1 MVNRDACLADFI
13 IRPLLVSLAL
23 FQPEIPA
30 NTGTLMR
37 LSACLG
43 VPLHVIGPT
52 GFSMDD
58 RALRRAGMDYRDK
71 ALTQTHVDFD
81 AFCAAN
87 AWTAPRLVLMT
98 TSGTKAFTDFA
109 FQRTDMIV
117 MGRETSGAP
126 GWLHE
131 RADDRLIIP
140 MAAGTRSLNM
150 ALAAGIVV
158 SEALRQTNDFPTTLH
173 DDDRAQMS

>member
-1 MVNRDACLADFI
+1 LPTENAHAV
-13 IRPLLVSLAL
+13 VSLAL

-37 LSACLG
+37 LSACLR

-71 ALTQTHVDFD
+71 ALTHVHVDFE

-98 TSGTKAFTDFA
+98 TKGAMPYTDFA
-109 FQRTDMIV
+109 FQRGDVIV

-126 GWLHE
+126 KWLHE
-131 RADDRLIIP
+131 RADARLVIP
-140 MAAGTRSLNM
+140 MAMGTRSLNM
-150 ALAAGIVV
+150 AVAAGLVIG
-158 SEALRQTNDFPTTLH
+158 EALRQTKDFPDMVPQSASQPMPDTGNP
-173 DDDRAQMS
+173 